1 MSISEQFKGLPMEDL
16 IGAPLIAAAN
26 AQGKLANL
34 TKNFIEEV
42 GTDGN
47 GKIRTI
53 DFTYGKTY
61 KKSPNSDDVEEV
73 DKTLTVPLL
82 AIVNI
87 PSLSVKKVTIDFE
100 MEVKQQTQQK
110 SKLAADS
117 TVSVKYSSFWSP
129 VSASI
134 TGSVS
139 TSKETTRKTDN
150 SAKYSVHVEA
160 RDDGPPEGLAKVL
173 NILTGLIQEKK
184 AEEKSTEDAEETVTT

>member
-1 MSISEQFKGLPMEDL
+1 MEDL

-82 AIVNI
+82 AIINI
-87 PSLSVKKVTIDFE
+87 PSLSVKKVIIDFE

-110 SKLAADS
+110 SKLAAN
-117 TVSVKYSSFWSP
+117 TTLSVKSNFWSP

-150 SAKYSVHVEA
+150 SAKYSVHIEA

-173 NILTGLIQEKK
+173 NILAGLIHEKEAK
-184 AEEKSTEDAEETVTT
+184 ETSADDTKETITT

>member
-42 GTDGN
+42 GTDQN
-47 GKIRTI
+47 GKVKTV
-53 DFTYGKTY
+53 DFTYGKTF
-61 KKSPNSDDVEEV
+61 KKAPNSDDVEEV
-73 DKTLTVPLL
+73 DKTLSVPLL
-82 AIVNI
+82 SIVNV
-87 PSLSVKKVTIDFE
+87 PSLSVKKVDIDFE

-110 SKLAADS
+110 SSLATDT
-117 TVSVKYSSFWSP
+117 TVNVKYSSFWSP

-173 NILTGLIQEKK
+173 NILSGLIQEKN
-184 AEEKSTEDAEETVTT
+184 AEEKSSETTEESG

>member
-1 MSISEQFKGLPMEDL
+1 MSISEQFRGLPMEDL
-16 IGAPLIAAAN
+16 IGAPLVAAAN

-34 TKNFIEEV
+34 TKDFIKEV
-42 GTDGN
+42 GTDN
-47 GKIRTI
+47 GKVKTV
-53 DFTYGKTY
+53 DFTYGKTL
-61 KKSPNSDDVEEV
+61 KKAPNSDDVEEV
-73 DKTLTVPLL
+73 DKTLSVPLL
-82 AIVNI
+82 AIVNV
-87 PSLSVKKVTIDFE
+87 PSLSVKKVNIDFE

-110 SKLAADS
+110 SSLATDT
-117 TVSVKYSSFWSP
+117 TVNVKYSSFWSP

-173 NILTGLIQEKK
+173 NILAGLIQEKK
-184 AEEKSTEDAEETVTT
+184 AEEKSAETTETV

>member
-42 GTDGN
+42 GTDQN
-47 GKIRTI
+47 GKVKTV
-53 DFTYGKTY
+53 DFTYGKTF
-61 KKSPNSDDVEEV
+61 KKAPNSDDVEEV
-73 DKTLTVPLL
+73 DKTLSVPLL
-82 AIVNI
+82 SIVNV
-87 PSLSVKKVTIDFE
+87 PSLSVKKVDIDFE

-110 SKLAADS
+110 SSLATDT
-117 TVSVKYSSFWSP
+117 TVNVKYSSFWSP

-173 NILTGLIQEKK
+173 NILSGLIQEKN
-184 AEEKSTEDAEETVTT
+184 AEEKSSETTEESR

>member
-42 GTDGN
+42 GTDEN

-82 AIVNI
+82 AIINI
-87 PSLSVKKVTIDFE
+87 PSLSVKKVIIDFE
-100 MEVKQQTQQK
+100 MEVKQQTQHK
-110 SKLAADS
+110 SKLAAN
-117 TVSVKYSSFWSP
+117 TTLSVKSSFWSP

-150 SAKYSVHVEA
+150 SAKYSVHIEA
-160 RDDGPPEGLAKVL
+160 SDDGPPEGLAKVL
-173 NILTGLIQEKK
+173 NILAGLIHEKN
-184 AEEKSTEDAEETVTT
+184 AEEKSTETTETTETV

>member
-82 AIVNI
+82 AIINI
-87 PSLSVKKVTIDFE
+87 PSLSVKKVIIDFE

-110 SKLAADS
+110 SKLAAN
-117 TVSVKYSSFWSP
+117 TTLSVKSNFWSP

-150 SAKYSVHVEA
+150 SAKYSVHIEA

-173 NILTGLIQEKK
+173 NILSGLIREKD
-184 AEEKSTEDAEETVTT
+184 AEEKSTKDAKETITT

>member
-42 GTDGN
+42 GTDEN

-82 AIVNI
+82 AIINI
-87 PSLSVKKVTIDFE
+87 PSLSVKKVIIDFE

-110 SKLAADS
+110 SKLAAN
-117 TVSVKYSSFWSP
+117 TTLSVKSSFWSP

-150 SAKYSVHVEA
+150 SAKYSVHIEA

-173 NILTGLIQEKK
+173 NILSGLIQEKK
-184 AEEKSTEDAEETVTT
+184 AKEKSTEDAKETITT

>member
-42 GTDGN
+42 GTDEN

-82 AIVNI
+82 AIINI
-87 PSLSVKKVTIDFE
+87 PSLSVKKVIIDFE
-100 MEVKQQTQQK
+100 MEVKQQTQHK
-110 SKLAADS
+110 SKLAAN
-117 TVSVKYSSFWSP
+117 TTLSVKSNFWSP

-150 SAKYSVHVEA
+150 SAKYSVHIEA

-173 NILTGLIQEKK
+173 NILSGLIREKD
-184 AEEKSTEDAEETVTT
+184 AEEKSTKDAKETITT

>member
-82 AIVNI
+82 AIINI
-87 PSLSVKKVTIDFE
+87 PSLSVKKVIIDFE

-110 SKLAADS
+110 SKLAAN
-117 TVSVKYSSFWSP
+117 TTLSVKSNFWSP

-150 SAKYSVHVEA
+150 SAKYSVHIEA

-173 NILTGLIQEKK
+173 NILAGLIHEKEAK
-184 AEEKSTEDAEETVTT
+184 ETSADDTKETITT

>member
-42 GTDGN
+42 GTDEN

-82 AIVNI
+82 AIINI
-87 PSLSVKKVTIDFE
+87 PSLSVKKVIIDFE
-100 MEVKQQTQQK
+100 MEVKQQTQHK
-110 SKLAADS
+110 SKLAAN
-117 TVSVKYSSFWSP
+117 TTLSVKSNFWSP

-173 NILTGLIQEKK
+173 NILSGLIQEKK
-184 AEEKSTEDAEETVTT
+184 AKEKSTEDAKETITT

>member
-1 MSISEQFKGLPMEDL
+1 MSISEQFRGLPMEDL

-34 TKNFIEEV
+34 TKDFITEV
-42 GTDGN
+42 GTDN
-47 GKIRTI
+47 GKVKTV
-53 DFTYGKTY
+53 DFTYGKTL
-61 KKSPNSDDVEEV
+61 KKAPNSDDVEEV
-73 DKTLTVPLL
+73 DKTLSVPLL
-82 AIVNI
+82 AIVNV
-87 PSLSVKKVTIDFE
+87 PSLSVKKVNIDFE

-110 SKLAADS
+110 SSLATDT
-117 TVSVKYSSFWSP
+117 TVNVKYSSFWSP
-129 VSASI
+129 ISASI

-173 NILTGLIQEKK
+173 NILSGLIQEKN
-184 AEEKSTEDAEETVTT
+184 AEEKSSETV

>member
-42 GTDGN
+42 GTDEN

-82 AIVNI
+82 AIINI
-87 PSLSVKKVTIDFE
+87 PSLSVKKVIIDFE
-100 MEVKQQTQQK
+100 MEVKQQTQHK
-110 SKLAADS
+110 SKLAAN
-117 TVSVKYSSFWSP
+117 TTLSVKSNFWSP

-150 SAKYSVHVEA
+150 SAKYSVHIEA
-160 RDDGPPEGLAKVL
+160 SDDGPPEGLAKVL
-173 NILTGLIQEKK
+173 NILAGLIQEKN
-184 AEEKSTEDAEETVTT
+184 AEEKSTETTETTETV

>member
-16 IGAPLIAAAN
+16 IGAPLVAAAN

-34 TKNFIEEV
+34 TKDFIKEV
-42 GTDGN
+42 GTDQN
-47 GKIRTI
+47 GKVKTV
-53 DFTYGKTY
+53 DFTYGKTF
-61 KKSPNSDDVEEV
+61 KKAPNSDDVEEV
-73 DKTLTVPLL
+73 DKTLSVPLL
-82 AIVNI
+82 SIVNV
-87 PSLSVKKVTIDFE
+87 PSLSVKKVDIDFE

-110 SKLAADS
+110 SSLATDT
-117 TVSVKYSSFWSP
+117 TVNVKYSSFWSP
-129 VSASI
+129 ISASI

-173 NILTGLIQEKK
+173 NILSGLIQEKN
-184 AEEKSTEDAEETVTT
+184 AEEKSSETTEESG

>member
-42 GTDGN
+42 GTDQN
-47 GKIRTI
+47 GKVKTV
-53 DFTYGKTY
+53 DFTYGKTF
-61 KKSPNSDDVEEV
+61 KKAPNSDDVEEV
-73 DKTLTVPLL
+73 DKTLSVPLL
-82 AIVNI
+82 SIVNV
-87 PSLSVKKVTIDFE
+87 PSLSVKKVDIDFE

-110 SKLAADS
+110 SSLATDT
-117 TVSVKYSSFWSP
+117 TVNVKYSSFWSP
-129 VSASI
+129 ISASI

-173 NILTGLIQEKK
+173 NILSGLIQEKN
-184 AEEKSTEDAEETVTT
+184 AEEKSSETV

>member
-16 IGAPLIAAAN
+16 IGAPLVAAAN

-34 TKNFIEEV
+34 TKDFITEV
-42 GTDGN
+42 GTDN
-47 GKIRTI
+47 GKVKTV
-53 DFTYGKTY
+53 DFTYGKTL
-61 KKSPNSDDVEEV
+61 KKAPNSDDVEEV
-73 DKTLTVPLL
+73 DKTLSVPLL
-82 AIVNI
+82 AIVNV
-87 PSLSVKKVTIDFE
+87 PSLSVKKVNIDFE

-110 SKLAADS
+110 SSLATDT
-117 TVSVKYSSFWSP
+117 TVNVKYSSFWSP
-129 VSASI
+129 ISASI

-173 NILTGLIQEKK
+173 NILAGLIQEKN
-184 AEEKSTEDAEETVTT
+184 AEEKSSETV

>member
-42 GTDGN
+42 GTDQN
-47 GKIRTI
+47 GKVKTV
-53 DFTYGKTY
+53 DFTYGKTF
-61 KKSPNSDDVEEV
+61 KKAPNSDDVEEV
-73 DKTLTVPLL
+73 DKTLSVPLL
-82 AIVNI
+82 SIVNV
-87 PSLSVKKVTIDFE
+87 PSLSVKKVDIDFE

-110 SKLAADS
+110 SSLATDT
-117 TVSVKYSSFWSP
+117 TVNVKYSSFWSP

-173 NILTGLIQEKK
+173 NILSGLIQEKN
-184 AEEKSTEDAEETVTT
+184 AEEKSSETV

>member
-16 IGAPLIAAAN
+16 IGAPLVAAAN

-34 TKNFIEEV
+34 TKDFITEV
-42 GTDGN
+42 GTDN
-47 GKIRTI
+47 GKVKTV
-53 DFTYGKTY
+53 DFTYGKTL
-61 KKSPNSDDVEEV
+61 KKAPNSDDVEEV
-73 DKTLTVPLL
+73 DKTLSVPLL
-82 AIVNI
+82 AIVNV
-87 PSLSVKKVTIDFE
+87 PSLSVKKVNIDFE

-110 SKLAADS
+110 SSLATDT
-117 TVSVKYSSFWSP
+117 TVNVKYSSFWSP

-173 NILTGLIQEKK
+173 NILAGLIQEKN
-184 AEEKSTEDAEETVTT
+184 AEEKSSETV

>member
-1 MSISEQFKGLPMEDL
+1 MSITEQFKGLPMEDL

-42 GTDGN
+42 GTDEN

-82 AIVNI
+82 AIINI
-87 PSLSVKKVTIDFE
+87 PSLSVKKVIIDFE
-100 MEVKQQTQQK
+100 MEVKQQTQHK
-110 SKLAADS
+110 SKLAAN
-117 TVSVKYSSFWSP
+117 TTLSVKSNFWSP

-150 SAKYSVHVEA
+150 SAKYSVHIEA

-173 NILTGLIQEKK
+173 NILSGLIREKD
-184 AEEKSTEDAEETVTT
+184 AEEKSTKDAKETITT

>member
-1 MSISEQFKGLPMEDL
+1 MSITEQFRGLPMEDL

-34 TKNFIEEV
+34 TKDFIQEV

-47 GKIRTI
+47 GKIRTV
-53 DFTYGKTY
+53 DFTYGKTL

-73 DKTLTVPLL
+73 DKTLSVPLL

-87 PSLSVKKVTIDFE
+87 PSLSVKKVNIDFE

-110 SKLAADS
+110 SKLAAS
-117 TVSVKYSSFWSP
+117 TTVNVKYSSFWSP

-173 NILTGLIQEKK
+173 NILAGLIQEKK
-184 AEEKSTEDAEETVTT
+184 AEEKSAETTETV

>member
-42 GTDGN
+42 GTDEN

-82 AIVNI
+82 AIINI
-87 PSLSVKKVTIDFE
+87 PSLSVKKVIIDFE

-110 SKLAADS
+110 SKLAAN
-117 TVSVKYSSFWSP
+117 TTLSVKSSFWSP

-173 NILTGLIQEKK
+173 NILSGLIQEKK
-184 AEEKSTEDAEETVTT
+184 AKEKSTEDAKETITT